1 MSGNKNARR
10 SWRSKRAK
18 NPLRMCVHT
27 TKNSTTNVGRKKGIH
42 NRALYAIVI
51 DWLELTL
58 KQKDGPFY
66 TLDEYGE
73 PPELIV
79 LSEQVTLIRRKSKN
93 GKFYAGSKAYSAQ
106 YDVIYQGEEV
116 AILHACNRFGKP
128 ELSQLKILNYLLYTD
143 RWFTTLEQITEAL
156 QATVN
161 NITRLDIAIDG
172 RGFIVQHVRNRD
184 RVRAGKFRKVGKA
197 KTNLQENGSYEVEGF
212 NVGTRKSG
220 KLLTGY
226 YKGDLL
232 QKASKAGRDDK
243 PYIPEYWQAQGLI
256 KSKEEIPEIER
267 LELKLSARQIAET
280 KLKDDDKEE
289 AIQIERLQELGYL
302 AGIFQ
307 LHCNN
312 FYQWIKQTQDTNVTR
327 AKEVGTIDPVEWN
340 YFEAVEVV
348 RIKAKKKPSA
358 LWAARMAI
366 SFHMRESFVKAHLGA
381 FENNSKA
388 DAAKE
393 YCTLL
398 AEVYGIE
405 DWFYQKLK
413 TWEKDQVHH
422 SEIQEAVIAANL
434 RKAIYPEPAFT

>member
-1 MSGNKNARR
+1 MDDVS
-10 SWRSKRAK
+10 
-18 NPLRMCVHT
+18 
-27 TKNSTTNVGRKKGIH
+27 TKNCTTNVGRKKGIH
-42 NRALYAIVI
+42 NHTLYAIVI

-73 PPELIV
+73 PSELIV
-79 LSEQVTLIRRKSKN
+79 LSEQINLIRRKSKN

-106 YDVIYQGEEV
+106 YDIIYQGEEV

-128 ELSQLKILNYLLYTD
+128 ELSQLKILNHLLYTD
-143 RWFTTLEQITEAL
+143 QWFPILNQITEAL
-156 QATVN
+156 QVTVN

-172 RGFIVQHVRNRD
+172 RGFIVQHIRNRD
-184 RVRAGKFRKVGKA
+184 RVRAGKLRKVGKA
-197 KTNLQENGSYEVEGF
+197 KTNLQENGGYEVEGF

-232 QKASKAGRDDK
+232 QKASKAGRDNK

-256 KSKEEIPEIER
+256 KSPEEIPEIER

-280 KLKDDDKEE
+280 KLQSDGKEE
-289 AIQIERLQELGYL
+289 SIQIERLQEPGYL
-302 AGIFQ
+302 SGIFK

-312 FYQWIKQTQDTNVTR
+312 FYQWAEQSQDTNVTR
-327 AKEVGTIDPVEWN
+327 AKEMGTIDPIEWD
-340 YFEAVEVV
+340 YFDAVEVV

-358 LWAARMAI
+358 LWGARMTI
-366 SFHMRESFVKAHLGA
+366 SFHMRESFVKAHLAA

-405 DWFYQKLK
+405 DWFYRKLEI
-413 TWEKDQVHH
+413 WERDQEHH
-422 SEIQEAVIAANL
+422 SAIEEAVIAANL
-434 RKAIYPEPAFT
+434 RKAIYPEPVFA